1 MEKNE
6 YPSVSFYIDLQ
17 IGTITQNILHYS
29 LLKWIKTL
37 DKNTYLN

>member
-17 IGTITQNILHYS
+17 IGTIAQNILHFS
-29 LLKWIKTL
+29 LLTWTKTL
-37 DKNTYLN
+37 AKNPY

>member
-17 IGTITQNILHYS
+17 IGTIVQNILHFS
-29 LLKWIKTL
+29 LLKRSKTL
-37 DKNTYLN
+37 DKNPNLN